1 MMTKKDINIEIHKIF
16 DNNELDDLKRFI
28 EKRRCLNNCNMFLIY
43 FFHIVQS
50 AGIMTTTIAVG
61 YDKIYLIWLGVGLN
75 IFASLIN
82 IYEKTNNNI
91 LKKLMV
97 DIKAIKDG
105 NYVDEGELIETEKE
119 EKSPEITDIYA
130 DKTITNKSNRYNEE
144 NTNPLYDPLISSK
157 KETKL

>member
-1 MMTKKDINIEIHKIF
+1 MTKKDINIEIHKIF
-16 DNNELDDLKRFI
+16 DNNELDDLKRFM

-130 DKTITNKSNRYNEE
+130 DKTSKTTTMN
-144 NTNPLYDPLISSK
+144 NPLQTPLIGGQ

>member
-1 MMTKKDINIEIHKIF
+1 MVTLHI
-16 DNNELDDLKRFI
+16 
-28 EKRRCLNNCNMFLIY
+28 
-43 FFHIVQS
+43 FHIVQS

-105 NYVDEGELIETEKE
+105 NYIDEGELIETEKE

-130 DKTITNKSNRYNEE
+130 DKTQTNKSNRYNEE

>member
-1 MMTKKDINIEIHKIF
+1 M
-16 DNNELDDLKRFI
+16 KRFM

-119 EKSPEITDIYA
+119 EKTPEFTDVYE
-130 DKTITNKSNRYNEE
+130 DKTSKTTTMN
-144 NTNPLYDPLISSK
+144 NPLQTPLIGCQ